1 MVIGEKIH
9 FKPLKN
15 VTVHGYGIRPEK
27 QVCFGNK
34 LKLYFSND
42 RLAYRSKV
50 LILIF

>member
-34 LKLYFSND
+34 LKSYF
-42 RLAYRSKV
+42 LKKIGT
-50 LILIF
+50 LQK

>member
-27 QVCFGNK
+27 QVCFGDK
-34 LKLYFSND
+34 LKSYFLKKIGKL
-42 RLAYRSKV
+42 RVVK
-50 LILIF
+50 F